1 LIARFRLQCFKK
13 RTPNPALQGTLRD
26 KPRSAPELSRYEVK
40 KGPGS
45 VFRKVGAGETAKA
58 EQQTTVFKV

>member
-1 LIARFRLQCFKK
+1 M
-13 RTPNPALQGTLRD
+13 
-26 KPRSAPELSRYEVK
+26 PRSAPELSRYEVK